1 MKVDINSKINI
12 NIISKV
18 VYASSFGVGGNNEEL
33 RLIVVNSKLVNN
45 EEDIELINESDLQ
58 IVMNYNTAV
67 KLNSLLTEYIG
78 KNMMLLFM
86 GGYYCIAA

>member
-78 KNMMLLFM
+78 KNMMLLIM